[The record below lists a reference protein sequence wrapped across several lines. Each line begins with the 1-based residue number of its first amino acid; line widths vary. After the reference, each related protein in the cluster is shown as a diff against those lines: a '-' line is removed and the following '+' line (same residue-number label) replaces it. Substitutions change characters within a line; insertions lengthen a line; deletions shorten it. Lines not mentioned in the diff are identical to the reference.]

1 MNWTVWLAVG
11 LIAGVGVGYVVPGRA
26 AHASRPPARVVAAPV
41 AGLSGGAIG
50 GWLANW
56 AGLGDA
62 TNWLGALL
70 VAGCGAGL
78 VLLVLHR
85 AEERRR

>member
-26 AHASRPPARVVAAPV
+26 SRTPLRAVAAPV
-41 AGLSGGAIG
+41 AGLAGGAIG

-70 VAGCGAGL
+70 VAGGGAGL
-78 VLLVLHR
+78 VLLALHR